1 MTIDKGAGETRV
13 AVRAVKFE
21 RVAIV
26 KGRSVCNS
34 QSVKDHSQVSLVLLG
49 SSETSCNFVSNW
61 VNGLKRGN
69 LLISVIWSPLIVS

>member
-26 KGRSVCNS
+26 MRRSVCNS

-61 VNGLKRGN
+61 VKGLKRGN

>member
-1 MTIDKGAGETRV
+1 MDRNDARKAVGTHFMTIDKGEGETRV

-34 QSVKDHSQVSLVLLG
+34 QSVKDHS
-49 SSETSCNFVSNW
+49 
-61 VNGLKRGN
+61 R
-69 LLISVIWSPLIVS
+69 